1 MLSVFTYQVLR
12 LLRDRILLAWVVA
25 FPIILSC
32 LFMAMFSSLDESYQA
47 TPLSLGV
54 VQDDAYRAATGLDT
68 TVRTVSQEGDR
79 HLLNPTP
86 YATADQAQ
94 EAARKGDTVGY
105 IDVEDG
111 NPVLHVTQ
119 EANNGSK
126 GNTVLVLRAVLDS
139 YTQTRAEYEAL
150 AAAGALTGPPDTG
163 SVPTRR
169 AQVTPSAVEP
179 QTRYYGWN

>member
-1 MLSVFTYQVLR
+1 MLSVLTYQVLR

-25 FPIILSC
+25 FPVILSC

-54 VQDDAYRAATGLDT
+54 VQDDAYRAATGLDA

-94 EAARKGDTVGY
+94 EAARRGDTVGY

-126 GNTVLVLRAVLDS
+126 SNTVVVLRAVLDS
-139 YTQTRAEYEAL
+139 YTQTRVEYEAL
-150 AAAGALTGPPDTG
+150 AAAGAPTGPPMG
-163 SVPTRR
+163 PPV
-169 AQVTPSAVEP
+169 
-179 QTRYYGWN
+179 